1 MRKIVRGMC
10 MLTVVALAFTSC
22 KKNEE
27 SASSFN
33 GTPQVFNVDNGER
46 AYIDNGTNQMYF
58 EEGDQVMLF
67 NIDNDGQ
74 TSESALYHAE
84 STGTLVRF
92 IADGQMT
99 TTAFDN
105 FYAFYPGANVVPDLG
120 NSNYAKFPIAGIQV
134 YREDA
139 QGKPIIAKDHLYMA
153 AKADTKDLTKTTFT
167 FKNICGV
174 LVMPLYSSAN
184 VTKYVQSIEIEDK
197 FYHLVGDVNLKVD
210 GVDDGKLQGFFNNYN
225 PQNPEFI
232 SYVQDD
238 LGYYVSGKT
247 SKTMVLDCTGVVND
261 NEPNGVKLSATPAAA
276 KAFCIV
282 LRPLAL
288 SQGFTMRVNYVDANG
303 QSDTF
308 TISTNRNN
316 MIKPNFYR
324 TFSAVDIH

>member
-1 MRKIVRGMC
+1 MRKIVRGIC

-22 KKNEE
+22 KKNEQN
-27 SASSFN
+27 ASSFN
-33 GTPQVFNVDNGER
+33 GKTQVLEVDNGER
-46 AYIDNGTNQMYF
+46 AYIENSTNQMNF

-67 NIDNDGQ
+67 NIDNEAQG
-74 TSESALYHAE
+74 SESALYHAE
-84 STGTLVRF
+84 STGTLVKF
-92 IADGQMT
+92 IADEQMT

-120 NSNYAKFPIAGIQV
+120 NENYAKFPIAGTQV

-139 QGKPIIAKDHLYMA
+139 QGKPIISKDHLYMA
-153 AKADTKDLTKTTFT
+153 AKADTKDLAKTTFV
-167 FKNICGV
+167 FNNICGV
-174 LVMPLYSSAN
+174 LVMSLYSSAN

-197 FYHLVGDVNLKVD
+197 FYHLVGDVHLKVD
-210 GVDDGKLQGFFNNYN
+210 GVDAEKLQGFFTNYN

-232 SYVQDD
+232 RYVQDD
-238 LGYYVSGKT
+238 LGYYVDGKT
-247 SKTMVLDCTGVVND
+247 SKIMTLDCTSVVND
-261 NEPNGVKLSATPAAA
+261 NEPNGVKLNATPAAA

-316 MIKPNFYR
+316 MIKPNVYR